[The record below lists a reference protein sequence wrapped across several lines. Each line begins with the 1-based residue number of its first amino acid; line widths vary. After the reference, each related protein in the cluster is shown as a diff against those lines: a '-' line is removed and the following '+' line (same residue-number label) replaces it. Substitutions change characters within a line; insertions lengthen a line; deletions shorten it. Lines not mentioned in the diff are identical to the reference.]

1 MSCHFSTHV
10 LDTSCGQPASGVV
23 ISLWRADGALANLEN
38 WTLIAKGSTNNDG
51 RAPDLIPMETSL
63 IAGTYRIRFELEAYF
78 KQQQQP
84 VFYPCAEITFNM
96 EANQHYHVPLL
107 LNPFGYSTYRGS

>member
-10 LDTSCGQPASGVV
+10 LDTTRGQPAVGVM
-23 ISLWRADGALANLEN
+23 ISLWRANGALTDQEN
-38 WTLIAKGSTNNDG
+38 WELIAKGTTNNDG
-51 RAPDLIPMETSL
+51 RAPDLIPSDTL
-63 IAGTYRIRFELEAYF
+63 LDAGTYRIRFELEAYF

-84 VFYPCAEITFNM
+84 MFYPCADITFVM

-107 LNPFGYSTYRGS
+107 LNPFGYATYRGS